1 MICSNCR
8 AQYEGTMCA
17 GCQRTLPPGA
27 RGPIDPVT
35 GMMLAGFG
43 RRVGQMFADQL
54 ILVIP
59 VEVFVAV
66 FDQIGGDF
74 LGGLAGFIVTALY
87 LFKCFTT
94 KGGQSIGN
102 RVAATR
108 VRDADTGAMLAPQ
121 QALIRTS
128 MVMFYF
134 VGAYALH
141 ATPFFVVVVVV
152 GIVDNFYPL
161 IDKRNQ
167 TLHDKIAKTIVVV
180 A

>member
-1 MICSNCR
+1 M
-8 AQYEGTMCA
+8 EGTTCS
-17 GCQRTLPPGA
+17 GCGRELPPGA

-35 GMMLAGFG
+35 GLMLAGYG
-43 RRVGQMFADQL
+43 RRIGQMFADNL

-66 FDQIGGDF
+66 FDQIGSNF
-74 LGGLAGFIVTALY
+74 LGGLAGFVVTAGD
-87 LFKCFTT
+87 LFRCFTT
-94 KGGQSIGN
+94 KGGQSLGN

-108 VRDADTGAMLAPQ
+108 VRDATSGAMLGTQ

-128 MVMFYF
+128 IVMFYF

-141 ATPFFVVVVVV
+141 TSVFFLVVIVA
-152 GIVDNFYPL
+152 GIVDNAFPL
-161 IDKRNQ
+161 FDARNQ
-167 TLHDKIAKTIVVV
+167 TLHDKIAHTIVVV